1 MDKRILIK
9 QSLEKVVVNSGIGRL
24 SQQAQFEEKV
34 LPELMKELALIT
46 GQKPQI
52 RKSRESIA
60 GFKVRK
66 NQIIGLRV
74 ILRHDRMAD
83 FLERV
88 TNAVL
93 PRIRDFQGID
103 PQKID
108 AAGNLNFGIKEQN
121 VFPEIIPEESKV
133 SFGIQVTVVPKEKN
147 RVKAEALYRQIGV
160 PLHK

>member
-1 MDKRILIK
+1 MDKRLLIK
-9 QSLEKVVVNSGIGRL
+9 KSLEKVVVNCGIGRL

-46 GQKPQI
+46 GQKPQT
-52 RKSRESIA
+52 RSARESIA

-66 NQIIGLRV
+66 NQIVGLRV
-74 ILRHDRMAD
+74 ILRHERMAD

-103 PQKID
+103 PKKID
-108 AAGNLNFGIKEQN
+108 EGGNLNFGIKEQN
-121 VFPEIIPEESKV
+121 VFPEIIPEESRV
-133 SFGIQVTVVPKEKN
+133 SFGVQITLVPKEKDK
-147 RVKAEALYRQIGV
+147 VKAEALYRKIGV

>member
-1 MDKRILIK
+1 MDKKTLIK
-9 QSLEKVVVNSGIGRL
+9 QSLEKIVVNCGVGRL
-24 SQQAQFEEKV
+24 SQQAQFDEKV
-34 LPELMKELALIT
+34 LPELAKEISLIT
-46 GQKPQI
+46 GQKPET
-52 RKSRESIA
+52 RSARESIA
-60 GFKVRK
+60 GFKLRK

-74 ILRHDRMAD
+74 TLRHDRMAD

-108 AAGNLNFGIKEQN
+108 KAGNLNFGIKEQN
-121 VFPEIIPEESKV
+121 VFPEIVPEESRV
-133 SFGIQVTVVPKEKN
+133 NFGIQITLVPKEKD
-147 RVKAEALYRQIGV
+147 RAKAEALYRQMGV

>member
-1 MDKRILIK
+1 MDKRTLIK
-9 QSLEKVVVNSGIGRL
+9 TSLEKIVVNSGVGRM

-34 LPELMKELALIT
+34 LPEVMKEMALIT
-46 GQKPQI
+46 GQKPQV
-52 RKSRESIA
+52 RRSRESIA

-66 NQIIGLRV
+66 NQVVGLRV

-103 PQKID
+103 PKKID
-108 AAGNLNFGIKEQN
+108 KAGNLNFGIKEQN
-121 VFPEIIPEESKV
+121 VFPEIIPEESRV
-133 SFGIQVTVVPKEKN
+133 TFGVQITLVPK
-147 RVKAEALYRQIGV
+147 VKDHAKAAALYRELGV